1 MDGLALALMSPQ
13 RLRASAPI
21 EIAHQAR
28 KSLLAMFLL
37 MGMVSM
43 GWVPRI
49 PEIKDAIGLSNG
61 QFGFILQP

>member
-1 MDGLALALMSPQ
+1 MRIDVADGLALAAMSPQ
-13 RLRASAPI
+13 RFRATAPVA
-21 EIAHQAR
+21 IAEQAR

-49 PEIKDAIGLSNG
+49 P
-61 QFGFILQP
+61 